1 MDSTGN
7 RGGNPQRVP
16 VESKLHR
23 AKVRKYYIVMQQSCK
38 YIKKCT
44 RNFALMSRKSK
55 ILLSFFVVLIVGFYF
70 VLRAVIPGYGV
81 RSFQVLNEVK
91 PFSFTSQEGKT
102 VTERDVE
109 GKVYVAEY
117 FFTTCTGICPI
128 LNDNM
133 KTVYEKFKDEP
144 DFLILSH
151 TCDPDNDT
159 VGRLKQYADSMQV
172 NGSKWLF
179 LTGRKDSLYNTA
191 RVSYL
196 LDDPKNNLQ
205 NIDEQ
210 FLHTQFF
217 ALVDKNGKVRKKIY
231 DGLKKKELEEL
242 EKDIAVLLEEP
253 ASNTRFVN
261 NLFAN

>member
-1 MDSTGN
+1 
-7 RGGNPQRVP
+7 
-16 VESKLHR
+16 
-23 AKVRKYYIVMQQSCK
+23 
-38 YIKKCT
+38 
-44 RNFALMSRKSK
+44 MSRKSK
-55 ILLSFFVVLIVGFYF
+55 ILIAFFVILIVGFYF
-70 VLRAVIPGYGV
+70 VLKQLIPGYGV

-91 PFSFTSQEGKT
+91 PFSFTSQEGKKI
-102 VTERDVE
+102 TERDVE
-109 GKVYVAEY
+109 GKVYIAEY

-133 KTVYEKFKDEP
+133 KNIYEKYRNEP

-172 NGSKWLF
+172 NSSKWLF

-191 RVSYL
+191 RISYL

-217 ALVDKNGKVRKKIY
+217 ALVDKNGRVRKKIY
-231 DGLKKKELEEL
+231 DGLKKKELKEL
-242 EKDIAVLLEEP
+242 EEDIAVLLAEP
-253 ASNTRFVN
+253 ANKTRFVN
-261 NLFAN
+261 NIFGN